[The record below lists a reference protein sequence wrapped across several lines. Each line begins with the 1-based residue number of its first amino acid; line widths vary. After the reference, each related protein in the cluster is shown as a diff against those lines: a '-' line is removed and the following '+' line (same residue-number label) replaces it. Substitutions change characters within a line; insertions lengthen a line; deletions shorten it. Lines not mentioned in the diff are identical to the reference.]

1 MNFTSRI
8 NMMKKILDSC
18 TEIDLEQ
25 DMAGTM
31 TYNCTLYDSKLKKVC
46 KVSYSFYRELDREYN
61 HYINIENSGMYLTK
75 TDKNQIDIMKFLVTQ
90 KMALHK
96 RYLEL
101 ICKER

>member
-1 MNFTSRI
+1 MNFTSKI
-8 NMMKKILDSC
+8 SMMKKILDSC

-31 TYNCTLYDSKLKKVC
+31 TYNCTLYDNKLKKVC
-46 KVSYSFYRELDREYN
+46 KVSYSFYRELDRDYN
-61 HYINIENSGMYLTK
+61 HYIYIENSGMYLSK
-75 TDKNQIDIMKFLVTQ
+75 TDKSQIEIMKFLVTQ